1 MHRRYMHPG
10 GYMHHGYMQ
19 GMSCIMDTGIMDTT
33 IRITDTYITDTCI
46 TDTCIMDTSAWIRRP
61 ERPKNAK
68 DEVKQGPKLAQTK
81 GRKLEVGP
89 RRGPR
94 LLVINNRRVVKFIAK

>member
-1 MHRRYMHPG
+1 MHRQYMHPG
-10 GYMHHGYMQ
+10 GYMHHGYMHHGYMQ

-68 DEVKQGPKLAQTK
+68 DEVKQGPNK
-81 GRKLEVGP
+81 GPQARSRAPEGP
-89 RRGPR
+89 
-94 LLVINNRRVVKFIAK
+94 